1 VWRVYTTHLK
11 LSPQKG
17 TRSTVKSGFCATI
30 GPMKTL
36 TRIVIVAAVAAA
48 IYFSTIGRDQFYGLL
63 DFFNEII
70 QAIASGYLKK

>member
-1 VWRVYTTHLK
+1 
-11 LSPQKG
+11 
-17 TRSTVKSGFCATI
+17 
-30 GPMKTL
+30 MKTL